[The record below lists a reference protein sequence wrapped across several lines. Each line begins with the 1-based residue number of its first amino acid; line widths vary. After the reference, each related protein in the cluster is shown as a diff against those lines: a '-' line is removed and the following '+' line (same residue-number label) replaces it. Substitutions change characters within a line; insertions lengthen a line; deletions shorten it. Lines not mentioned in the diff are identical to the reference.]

1 MKQAIFS
8 NPRPCFASVRE
19 SWRRSYCYLASE
31 SSGSTLSGPVQG
43 SPTTANRRG
52 QGREGQ
58 GRRMGPESD
67 RLARRGQDGARAL
80 ICDGVDGGATPDTDP
95 RGGGRRD

>member
-1 MKQAIFS
+1 MD
-8 NPRPCFASVRE
+8 
-19 SWRRSYCYLASE
+19 
-31 SSGSTLSGPVQG
+31 
-43 SPTTANRRG
+43 RRG

-80 ICDGVDGGATPDTDP
+80 ICDGVDGGATPDMDP